1 MLKAFIEKHEQL
13 ITKDAFVIILLVL
26 LPPLGLYIMWK
37 YKSWSMLYKVI
48 ISVIIPILIVMW
60 IFDIE
65 PTTREISIAPETV
78 NLELDSIKLLDV
90 KLTPENADKD
100 NIVYVSS
107 DFAIAKAKDGKVYS
121 VSEGTTT
128 IYAYDK
134 KSKVKSNEITVRVA
148 TSLENLLY
156 VKALESSEPITDDLV
171 YITRNGE
178 KYHLKD
184 CTALKGTAAPVTK
197 ADAAAAGKT
206 ACSKCRP

>member
-1 MLKAFIEKHEQL
+1 MIIAFFEKHKEL
-13 ITKDAFVIILLVL
+13 LSKDAFVMLALILI
-26 LPPLGLYIMWK
+26 PPLGLYLMWK
-37 YKSWSMLYKVI
+37 YKSWKMLYKVFITI
-48 ISVIIPILIVMW
+48 IIPLVIIMW

-65 PTTREISIAPETV
+65 PTTKEIIIAPETI
-78 NLELDSIKLLDV
+78 NLELDSIKILDV

-107 DFAIAKAKDGKVYS
+107 DFSVAKAKDGFVYS

-148 TSLENLLY
+148 STLEKLLY
-156 VKALESSEPITDDLV
+156 VKALENNHELMGDAV
-171 YITRNGE
+171 YITKNGQ

-184 CTALKGTAAPVTK
+184 CAALKGEFVKVTK
-197 ADAAAAGKT
+197 IDAMASGKT
-206 ACSKCRP
+206 SCSKCNP